1 MNAKPMKTA
10 YELGD
15 MIVQQATA
23 LHGPWPSGMT
33 LFIFDDAYGWTVTIS
48 RPGSE
53 ADNFYRTCA
62 LDLTARLATEYDL
75 DEPSLSNDLS
85 DFAFFN
91 PRLYLHSPR
100 TQRESAW
107 QKVSKDAIGKP
118 RSPKGK
124 RSR

>member
-1 MNAKPMKTA
+1 MNTKPLKTA
-10 YELGD
+10 YELVD
-15 MIVQQATA
+15 MIVQQATD

-33 LFIFDDAYGWTVTIS
+33 LFIFDDAYGWTATIS
-48 RPGSE
+48 RTGSE

-75 DEPSLSNDLS
+75 DEPRLSNDLS
-85 DFAFFN
+85 DFAFSN
-91 PRLYLHSPR
+91 PTLYLRSPR
-100 TQRESAW
+100 TSRELAW

-118 RSPKGK
+118 RNLKGK